1 MSEFDTV
8 LGSFGT
14 VVDVF
19 NILSSVATLVLGFMG
34 FVVSKIMQGKN
45 MREAMELEYA
55 RRREL
60 VKEACAGVRMEFAI
74 GLFQNQSYG
83 HPERKKI
90 VYGVAMPGKPPENKE
105 VADAV
110 SSAGSGEWPPL
121 DGDRVEANY
130 KQGGN
135 WYKGKIV
142 TSYEANYRTLYDIA
156 YDDGDAEQGVEL
168 SDLRLVGGGGESQS
182 QKLLASQD
190 V

>member
-45 MREAMELEYA
+45 MREAME
-55 RRREL
+55 
-60 VKEACAGVRMEFAI
+60 
-74 GLFQNQSYG
+74 Q
-83 HPERKKI
+83 
-90 VYGVAMPGKPPENKE
+90 
-105 VADAV
+105 
-110 SSAGSGEWPPL
+110 
-121 DGDRVEANY
+121 
-130 KQGGN
+130 
-135 WYKGKIV
+135 
-142 TSYEANYRTLYDIA
+142 
-156 YDDGDAEQGVEL
+156 
-168 SDLRLVGGGGESQS
+168 VGGGGESQS

>member
-60 VKEACAGVRMEFAI
+60 VKE
-74 GLFQNQSYG
+74 Q
-83 HPERKKI
+83 
-90 VYGVAMPGKPPENKE
+90 
-105 VADAV
+105 
-110 SSAGSGEWPPL
+110 
-121 DGDRVEANY
+121 
-130 KQGGN
+130 
-135 WYKGKIV
+135 
-142 TSYEANYRTLYDIA
+142 
-156 YDDGDAEQGVEL
+156 
-168 SDLRLVGGGGESQS
+168 VGGGGESQS

>member
-45 MREAMELEYA
+45 MREAM
-55 RRREL
+55 
-60 VKEACAGVRMEFAI
+60 
-74 GLFQNQSYG
+74 
-83 HPERKKI
+83 
-90 VYGVAMPGKPPENKE
+90 
-105 VADAV
+105 
-110 SSAGSGEWPPL
+110 GSGEWPPL

-130 KQGGN
+130 KQGGT
-135 WYKGKIV
+135 WYKGKVV

-168 SDLRLVGGGGESQS
+168 SDLRQVGGGGESQS

>member
-45 MREAMELEYA
+45 MREAMELA
-55 RRREL
+55 SKSR
-60 VKEACAGVRMEFAI
+60 G
-74 GLFQNQSYG
+74 
-83 HPERKKI
+83 
-90 VYGVAMPGKPPENKE
+90 
-105 VADAV
+105 V

-168 SDLRLVGGGGESQS
+168 SDLRQVGGGGESQS

>member
-34 FVVSKIMQGKN
+34 FVVSKIMQ
-45 MREAMELEYA
+45 
-55 RRREL
+55 
-60 VKEACAGVRMEFAI
+60 
-74 GLFQNQSYG
+74 
-83 HPERKKI
+83 
-90 VYGVAMPGKPPENKE
+90 
-105 VADAV
+105 D
-110 SSAGSGEWPPL
+110 
-121 DGDRVEANY
+121 
-130 KQGGN
+130 
-135 WYKGKIV
+135 
-142 TSYEANYRTLYDIA
+142 RTLYDIA

-168 SDLRLVGGGGESQS
+168 SDLRQVGGGGESQS

>member
-60 VKEACAGVRMEFAI
+60 VKEACAGV
-74 GLFQNQSYG
+74 
-83 HPERKKI
+83 
-90 VYGVAMPGKPPENKE
+90 
-105 VADAV
+105 
-110 SSAGSGEWPPL
+110 
-121 DGDRVEANY
+121 
-130 KQGGN
+130 
-135 WYKGKIV
+135 
-142 TSYEANYRTLYDIA
+142 
-156 YDDGDAEQGVEL
+156 L
-168 SDLRLVGGGGESQS
+168 SLIHI
-182 QKLLASQD
+182 
-190 V
+190 